1 MNRNFKRCIRN
12 ANVRE
17 TIVKE
22 RVNVV
27 IIVILKNIIWIW
39 DNGLY
44 LWIQEKLQE
53 EYNNNKGVWTELLW
67 QVCILYVYHP

>member
-27 IIVILKNIIWIW
+27 IIVILKNII
-39 DNGLY
+39 
-44 LWIQEKLQE
+44 
-53 EYNNNKGVWTELLW
+53 
-67 QVCILYVYHP
+67 